1 MAKWVALTARKLKP
15 GSYDDW
21 RQAWD
26 SGDAPEGV
34 TAYICR
40 NVNDPDEIVAFGI
53 IDASAEQVQEM
64 KPAEGAEEARTGD
77 GAARRVDGHRRLLR
91 GHRRSH
97 VLGGSGETVTV
108 PPESHWRPRCGVL
121 RRPRTH

>member
-40 NVNDPDEIVAFGI
+40 NVSDPDEIVAFGI
-53 IDASAEQVQEM
+53 IEASAEQVQEM
-64 KPAEGAEEARTGD
+64 KPAEGAAERPHGGD
-77 GAARRVDGHRRLLR
+77 GAARRVDWHRRLLR
-91 GHRRSH
+91 GHRRDH
-97 VLGGSGETVTV
+97 VLGVG
-108 PPESHWRPRCGVL
+108 
-121 RRPRTH
+121 